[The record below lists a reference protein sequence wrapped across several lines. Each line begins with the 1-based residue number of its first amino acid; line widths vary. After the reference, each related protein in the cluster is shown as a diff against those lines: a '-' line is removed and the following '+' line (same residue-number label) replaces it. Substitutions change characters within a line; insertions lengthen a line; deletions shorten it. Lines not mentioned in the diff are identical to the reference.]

1 MDIWKWTNFV
11 DKTIPTKRQY
21 PKLTKIILTQMLFAR
36 AQYKLPR
43 RKLCRYRSKLEHLNT
58 HTQPPEA
65 SKPTDY
71 YQTWIN
77 LCRRKYLCPLVSQ
90 IRSALRANVPP
101 KSRTKFNQ
109 LNRKHAQFGCLTL
122 GAELW
127 CRCCFQAYVLRKWL
141 RNSFCVVENLNFN
154 SISWISS

>member
-1 MDIWKWTNFV
+1 
-11 DKTIPTKRQY
+11 
-21 PKLTKIILTQMLFAR
+21 MLFAR

-101 KSRTKFNQ
+101 EKPHQIQSAQSQTCTIWLPNFGRRTLMPLLLCILSGVCFAQVVAKF
-109 LNRKHAQFGCLTL
+109 
-122 GAELW
+122 
-127 CRCCFQAYVLRKWL
+127 VLRGGK
-141 RNSFCVVENLNFN
+141 FEFQFN
-154 SISWISS
+154 